1 MRQQVCKNKSWKK
14 RVVAGGMAICMAC
27 TMPFSVQAENVT
39 EEYNV
44 QEDYSTESTAENV
57 SDEKSEVQSYD
68 IETAKTVNQEDS
80 AAQEPSKEE
89 VQLSLQL
96 VAVEETD
103 NTTPN

>member
-57 SDEKSEVQSYD
+57 SDEKSEVKLPKQLIRKIVQHKNHQRKRCSYHFNWWQWRKQ
-68 IETAKTVNQEDS
+68 IPQR
-80 AAQEPSKEE
+80 
-89 VQLSLQL
+89 LI
-96 VAVEETD
+96 
-103 NTTPN
+103 